1 LSAYLAV
8 YGSRLT
14 LPAVNAIGGSVP
26 LLGFDAVDAAG
37 RPTLPFRSALAGLKP
52 RPLPEFVVTP
62 DGRWTVEMLN
72 WLEA

>member
-14 LPAVNAIGGSVP
+14 LLAVNAIGGSVP

-37 RPTLPFRSALAGLKP
+37 RPTIPLRNALASLKA
-52 RPLPEFVVTP
+52 RPLPDFVVTP
-62 DGRWTVEMLN
+62 DGRWTLEMLN